1 MATNSKQSILVGI
14 DFTKSSENALKY
26 AIMLAEKSNS
36 TLLLFHVFDTPIVHT
51 NSGAYFVEYASLKH
65 NNLARLEKYKSEIQ
79 TKHPKLKM
87 DVRTTF
93 TSFKEEVKYL
103 AKHGKINYVVLG
115 LETKSK
121 ISKFI
126 YGTTGV
132 DIAGKIDCPVIIVPE
147 RYKAHRLENVVLAID
162 NKSKQHA
169 VVLKKH
175 MSFVKLHKC
184 KNVNLH
190 VRTEDELII
199 EKIKNKDLPV
209 ETIEA
214 KDFKTG
220 LVKYTK
226 ANEIDLVTLISHS
239 HSFLYNM
246 FAETNTKLIAFQSKI
261 PVMSIHD

>member
-1 MATNSKQSILVGI
+1 MEVTKKSTILVGI

-26 AIMLAEKSNS
+26 AIMLAERSKSS
-36 TLLLFHVFDTPIVHT
+36 LLLFHVFDTPIVHT

-65 NNLARLEKYKSEIQ
+65 NNLARLEQYKNEIQ
-79 TKHPKLKM
+79 TQYPKLKM

-93 TSFKEEVKYL
+93 SSFKQEVKDL
-103 AKHGKINYVVLG
+103 TKHGKVNYVVLG

-121 ISKFI
+121 LSKFI

-132 DIAGKIDCPVIIVPE
+132 DIAGKVDCPVIIVPE
-147 RYKAHRLENVVLAID
+147 RYKEHRLENVVLAID
-162 NKSKQHA
+162 NKNKQHA

-175 MSFVKLHKC
+175 QNFVKQHKC

-226 ANEIDLVTLISHS
+226 ANNIDLVTLISHS

-246 FAETNTKLIAFQSKI
+246 FSETNTKLIAFQSKI

>member
-1 MATNSKQSILVGI
+1 MATNLKSNILVGI
-14 DFTKSSENALKY
+14 DFTKSSENALNY
-26 AIMLAEKSNS
+26 AIMLAEKSKS
-36 TLLLFHVFDTPIVHT
+36 SILLFHVFDTPIVHT
-51 NSGAYFVEYASLKH
+51 NSGAYFVEYASLKQ
-65 NNLARLEKYKSEIQ
+65 NNLARLEEYKKKMQ
-79 TKHPKLKM
+79 LQHPKIKM
-87 DVRTTF
+87 DIRTTF
-93 TSFKEEVKYL
+93 TSFKEEVKDL
-103 AKHGKINYVVLG
+103 VKHNKVDYVVLG

-132 DIAGKIDCPVIIVPE
+132 DISGKIDCPVIIVPE
-147 RYKAHRLENVVLAID
+147 KYKEHKLEHSVLAID

-169 VVLKKH
+169 VVLKRHQAFIK
-175 MSFVKLHKC
+175 SHKC

-190 VRTEDELII
+190 VRTEDELLI
-199 EKIKNKDLPV
+199 EKMKNKDLPV

-220 LVKYTK
+220 LAKYTK
-226 ANEIDLVTLISHS
+226 ANNIDLVTLISHS

-246 FAETNTKLIAFQSKI
+246 FSETNTKTIAFQSKV